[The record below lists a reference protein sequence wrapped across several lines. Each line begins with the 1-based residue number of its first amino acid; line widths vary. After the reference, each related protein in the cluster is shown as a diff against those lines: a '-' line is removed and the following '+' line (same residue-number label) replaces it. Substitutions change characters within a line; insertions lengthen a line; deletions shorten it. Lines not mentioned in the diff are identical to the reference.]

1 MASRAVIGVAGARPQ
16 IHCSLSFHQNFRSF
30 IKNVPLQ
37 HCFFGVHT
45 NTTIMANPVPANL
58 LLFPI
63 DIPQSPDLVS
73 GAALFRA
80 PAIFANQPINH
91 LHREVFEAV
100 RELETRRAAW
110 QSVGDAAVTRWDIYM
125 SQQRLSVVKMVVY
138 QSEYGFGNAGL
149 LQQLSINLNNQFSQL
164 NNQFSQLNNQ
174 LTNMGQRLTV
184 VEGQLTNMGQRLT
197 VVEGQLTNMGQRLT
211 VVEGQL
217 QALPQRVVVC
227 LSNDRVVRAPQEY
240 EYIALPFYACMAL
253 PIVTRRK
260 RKLITF
266 SS

>member
-1 MASRAVIGVAGARPQ
+1 M
-16 IHCSLSFHQNFRSF
+16 
-30 IKNVPLQ
+30 
-37 HCFFGVHT
+37 
-45 NTTIMANPVPANL
+45 
-58 LLFPI
+58 
-63 DIPQSPDLVS
+63 
-73 GAALFRA
+73 
-80 PAIFANQPINH
+80 
-91 LHREVFEAV
+91 FEAV

-149 LQQLSINLNNQFSQL
+149 LQQLSINLNNQFIQL
-164 NNQFSQLNNQ
+164 NNQFSQLNNH
-174 LTNMGQRLTV
+174 MDQRLTA

-197 VVEGQLTNMGQRLT
+197 A
-211 VVEGQL
+211 VEGQL

>member
-1 MASRAVIGVAGARPQ
+1 M
-16 IHCSLSFHQNFRSF
+16 
-30 IKNVPLQ
+30 
-37 HCFFGVHT
+37 T
-45 NTTIMANPVPANL
+45 NLVPANL

-63 DIPQSPDLVS
+63 DIPQSPHLVS

-80 PAIFANQPINH
+80 PAIFANQPINR

-125 SQQRLSVVKMVVY
+125 SQQRL
-138 QSEYGFGNAGL
+138 EYGFGNAGL
-149 LQQLSINLNNQFSQL
+149 LQQLSINMNNQFSQL
-164 NNQFSQLNNQ
+164 NNQFSQLNNH
-174 LTNMGQRLTV
+174 MDQRLTA
-184 VEGQLTNMGQRLT
+184 VEGQLTNVGQRLT
-197 VVEGQLTNMGQRLT
+197 A
-211 VVEGQL
+211 VEGQL

-240 EYIALPFYACMAL
+240 EYIIALPFYACMAL